1 MTLTFDNSFT
11 SGNSLHFTV
20 ARATQHSSSVTGGSG
35 STGGTASLLYLGDL
49 LGGGVSLPSG
59 AVNLDGMT
67 FSGTTSTGGSFSGV
81 IRNRLEKGYSPVDGY
96 GFINAQSAV
105 GAPAP

>member
-1 MTLTFDNSFT
+1 
-11 SGNSLHFTV
+11 LHFTV
-20 ARATQHSSSVTGGSG
+20 GRAVQHSSSVAGGIGSSG
-35 STGGTASLLYLGDL
+35 GATTAAYLGDL

-67 FSGTTSTGGSFSGV
+67 FTGTTSTGGTFSGV
-81 IRNRLEKGYSPVDGY
+81 IRNRIQKGYSPVDGY
-96 GFINAQSAV
+96 GFINAQQAA